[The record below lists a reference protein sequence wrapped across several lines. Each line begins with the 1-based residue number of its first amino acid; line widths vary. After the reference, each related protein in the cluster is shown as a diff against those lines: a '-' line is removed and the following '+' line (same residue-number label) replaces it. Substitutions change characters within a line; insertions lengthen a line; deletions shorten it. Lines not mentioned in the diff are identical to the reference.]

1 MCPSNCRI
9 IMANIRIISS
19 MNIFIKPF
27 SVSRIYLQAGLTT
40 YFHPGINLKHIHHYS
55 IQLYSKLEEE
65 TGQVC
70 YHLSTITFYAYYS
83 CLTLF
88 QKTHPPFSLLHT
100 RKTLQSSKN
109 CLFHSTPKWVTNR
122 DVAKSQLNWQNSR
135 HLKRLYHRLK
145 FQQNGKNSACLEA
158 CSYKKVHS
166 PK

>member
-65 TGQVC
+65 TGQVW

-88 QKTHPPFSLLHT
+88 QKTHPPFSL
-100 RKTLQSSKN
+100 
-109 CLFHSTPKWVTNR
+109 STPEKPSKAPKIAFSTPH
-122 DVAKSQLNWQNSR
+122 QNELLTGMLLRAS
-135 HLKRLYHRLK
+135 
-145 FQQNGKNSACLEA
+145 
-158 CSYKKVHS
+158 
-166 PK
+166 